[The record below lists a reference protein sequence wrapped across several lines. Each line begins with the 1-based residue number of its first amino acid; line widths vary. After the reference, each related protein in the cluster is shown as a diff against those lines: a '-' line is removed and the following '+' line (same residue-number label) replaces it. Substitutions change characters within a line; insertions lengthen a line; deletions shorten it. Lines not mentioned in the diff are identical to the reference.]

1 MIENREGVEMNKDIS
16 MLMIIMS
23 MIGVLDLIFC
33 GYKDIDV
40 IIRITC
46 ILVVSILE
54 LLNNIFIINER
65 IINFIQIASILII
78 ISFGFYEIIFLLPIV
93 IFKMLNNKINILVSI
108 VMNTGI
114 LFYLSRENFV
124 YMAIYIIIVNLYLY
138 EVKKQYEYGLE
149 LNAFNRGQRYENH
162 LMENKVRNLERY
174 LEQNNIVTSL
184 KERNFMSQK
193 LHDHLGHRITSSL
206 MQLEVTKETLG
217 KNDELANKY
226 LITAMNNLREGM
238 DEIRGVLSNV
248 KPRDK
253 VMGIENIKEQ
263 LLKFEYST
271 NIKTILNIEGDTNK
285 LILKIWMVIQD
296 NLNEALTNAAKY
308 SMANEFKLSIFIY
321 NKIARI
327 EIRDNGNGYK
337 NLNKGLGLRGIEE
350 RVQSLG
356 GRVEYY
362 NDNGFVINMIYNLEE
377 RK

>member
-1 MIENREGVEMNKDIS
+1 MNKTIS
-16 MLMIIMS
+16 MLIIIMS
-23 MIGVLDLIFC
+23 VVGVLDVILL
-33 GYKDIDV
+33 GYQDIDV

-46 ILVVSILE
+46 ILGISILE
-54 LLNNIFIINER
+54 LLNNLLKINEK
-65 IINFIQIASILII
+65 IINFIQLLSMLVLIK
-78 ISFGFYEIIFLLPIV
+78 FGFYEMSFLLPIV
-93 IFKMLNNKINILVSI
+93 IFKIVKNKINIFASI
-108 VMNTGI
+108 VINIGI
-114 LFYLSRENFV
+114 IAYLSRENLF

-138 EVKKQYEYGLE
+138 EVKKQYEDDLE
-149 LNAFNRGQRYENH
+149 IKAFNMGQRYESH
-162 LMENKVRNLERY
+162 LMENKIRNLERY

-226 LITAMNNLREGM
+226 LITAINNLREGM

-271 NIKTILNIEGDTNK
+271 NIRTSLKIEGDTNK
-285 LILKIWMVIQD
+285 LILKVWMVIQD

-308 SMANEFKLSIFIY
+308 SRANEFNISIFIY

-327 EIRDNGNGYK
+327 EFRDNGKGYE
-337 NLNKGLGLRGIEE
+337 NLNKGLGLRGIDE
-350 RVQSLG
+350 RVQNLG

-362 NDNGFVINMIYNLEE
+362 NDKGFVINMIFNLEE
-377 RK
+377 L

>member
-1 MIENREGVEMNKDIS
+1 MNKNIS

-23 MIGVLDLIFC
+23 MVGVLDVIIL
-33 GYKDIDV
+33 GYEDIDV

-46 ILVVSILE
+46 ILGISILE
-54 LLNNIFIINER
+54 LLNNFLKINEK
-65 IINFIQIASILII
+65 IINFIQLLSMLVLIN
-78 ISFGFYEIIFLLPIV
+78 FGFYEMSFLLPIV
-93 IFKMLNNKINILVSI
+93 IFKIVKNKINIFASI
-108 VMNTGI
+108 VINMGI
-114 LFYLSRENFV
+114 IAYLSRENFF
-124 YMAIYIIIVNLYLY
+124 YMATYIIIVNLYLY
-138 EVKKQYEYGLE
+138 EVKKQYEDGLE
-149 LNAFNRGQRYENH
+149 LKAFNRGQRYESH
-162 LMENKVRNLERY
+162 LMENKIRNLERY

-206 MQLEVTKETLG
+206 MQLEVTKETIG

-271 NIKTILNIEGDTNK
+271 NIRTTLNIEGDTNK

-308 SMANEFKLSIFIY
+308 SKANEIKH
-321 NKIARI
+321 
-327 EIRDNGNGYK
+327 
-337 NLNKGLGLRGIEE
+337 LNFYI
-350 RVQSLG
+350 Q
-356 GRVEYY
+356 
-362 NDNGFVINMIYNLEE
+362 
-377 RK
+377 

>member
-1 MIENREGVEMNKDIS
+1 MNKNIL

-23 MIGVLDLIFC
+23 VVGVLDVILL
-33 GYKDIDV
+33 GYQDIDV

-46 ILVVSILE
+46 ILGISILE
-54 LLNNIFIINER
+54 LLNNLLKVNEKIINC
-65 IINFIQIASILII
+65 IQLLSMLVLIN
-78 ISFGFYEIIFLLPIV
+78 FGFYEISFLLPIV
-93 IFKMLNNKINILVSI
+93 IFKIVKNKINIFASI
-108 VMNTGI
+108 LINIGI
-114 LFYLSRENFV
+114 IAYLSRENFI
-124 YMAIYIIIVNLYLY
+124 YMITYIIIINLYLY
-138 EVKKQYEYGLE
+138 EIKKQYEDGLE
-149 LNAFNRGQRYENH
+149 IKAFNRGQRYESH
-162 LMENKVRNLERY
+162 LMENKIRNLERY

-206 MQLEVTKETLG
+206 MQLEVTKETIG

-238 DEIRGVLSNV
+238 DDIREVLRNV

-271 NIKTILNIEGDTNK
+271 NIRTTLNIEGDTDK
-285 LILKIWMVIQD
+285 LNLKIWMVIQD

-308 SMANEFKLSIFIY
+308 SMANEIKISIFIY

-327 EIRDNGNGYK
+327 EIRDNGKGYE

-362 NDNGFVINMIYNLEE
+362 NDKGFVINMIFNLEE
-377 RK
+377 L